1 MYFRSDKSPW
11 TLDEDILKGEDELCG
26 EIDIQDNS
34 HIIEAKRRR
43 KKRAPDNNRPRLL
56 NQFQNFFQQTTP
68 SNSKEVVDNSPS
80 PDFSQLN
87 IADRFRSLNN
97 NRKIIHFGNMRQ
109 QRPFA
114 NREQTNV
121 RAFNRRELQHQ
132 NRRYQNR
139 QRINTKDL
147 LHDSHQTHNM
157 PAVNVR
163 PVNNERY
170 LSLLRMLRSGSNQLN
185 IIKPTKQSETNPQNT
200 QMPEILNKEVTTLIP
215 PEDDIHVN
223 TNLENLPKFGD
234 LFNKPK
240 IDNKPPDDDDKKL
253 RFDKLNLEMLTTSPS
268 FDTDAQK
275 KLKGDDLKKKLE
287 TLFNSPDKVAE
298 TENKT
303 PIELLQGIPNIR
315 IEKKKPTGDVLEK
328 IFSDDKL
335 KVESENANKD
345 IMGDIKPQQSVSNDV
360 SKDKKKSDDI
370 KEANNPSNPPTTD
383 LSIDNIQSRT
393 PDSYNTDDTQESTK
407 NKLSDDKPKT
417 ILDDIMTQPN
427 DLPPTP
433 SNLPPLPSY
442 IAPLSDAQPLPVN
455 VKHLP
460 SDDQQSNV
468 ETLPTTVPPL
478 LPPIVP
484 SVPSNV
490 ETISDVPLLPFNV
503 QPLPSDSQPTD
514 VQPLPTNVPL
524 VPPNIP
530 NLPSDDQHSGFIS
543 TTTASSIINNQIAAM
558 KDVIQVEANTE
569 DDAALKQLDNLRV
582 AKEDVKSTDMNID
595 KAIAEIDE
603 ALAHD
608 DQTKSHSVT
617 PTLDT
622 ELDKNSG
629 LDDMSAI
636 MIDSA
641 NPTPTPK
648 TEIETQILASKD
660 NAKDENDMLLKLL
673 EGIDSDVDSNNNKA
687 TSIKRL
693 KEKLEGTLKQSKGDN
708 SQNIKDLNIVID
720 EDDSTHDDTV
730 KTKGSNKD
738 DVNMSQTGS
747 IGGLIIHPF
756 EPEVIDKPNT
766 NDDTKPKETTD
777 ITIDENLYDKIIEEN
792 GGNVENILNILNKLS
807 EKKPTTDA
815 AENDIMTGSVVQQM
829 MTNDGQGTSIGLLLK
844 PANTKTTDDKNQE
857 ISNVKIEEDNAEDK
871 LKLEPSNGENSPIV
885 NDLQSTPGGIT
896 IMGNIPADDTG
907 LMADLSN
914 DMVDTV
920 KDDTSV
926 LDGNAPAIVDDST
939 DESIGVDD
947 SSVTS
952 IDVSGSLDDATQSVN
967 DESITVDSV
976 VADDEATKDD
986 SILGDAEIS
995 VELDDSAKKDIV
1007 ESLAIDDSTIS
1018 DIVKSVTVDDSTKS
1032 DIVDT
1037 VTVDD
1042 STKSDIVDTVTVDDS
1057 TKLDLVDTV
1066 TVDDSTKS
1074 EIIDTVTVDD
1084 STKSDTVESGTVDD
1098 SSLDVIDSSSVDADA
1113 IAIDDSTTEEIDAT
1127 IAVDDSSKAEVAATI
1142 AVLASP
1148 NMESDE
1154 NLVVDVSS
1162 KPEVD
1167 IPVAVVKSLEVDESL
1182 HDDVS
1187 LADATDDVI
1196 NVDDGVLPD
1205 DSLEIIAVEGI
1216 PLMSEGDNFAKED
1229 EAVLDEISASDDK
1242 VSTEIDVVPADD
1254 LSVPL
1259 SDNTE
1264 TKSDGNLSPNGIS
1277 VLMDDEITNM
1287 EDDQLLLNTDN
1298 NINKQIAADDAA
1310 ISNMA
1315 DIITENEPVGIKDGI
1330 DDRNSKSSEASEMTN
1345 DIDDGKVEHIIEEII
1360 HEEEITGHPQMET
1373 IAETR
1378 EQIVNVTDL
1387 SSELPDAIEINKV
1400 LLPGGDSV
1408 EKTIDDLE
1416 DFHQDNNKKDNK
1428 AETIIDNLQDSVDQV
1443 NENNDINNIPDIT
1456 QSENIESIQ
1465 DTIELITGSDII
1477 EDAASTYDEI
1487 VEKIEDNID
1496 GITKE
1501 EVLNVD
1507 DGSLDEEVNSTNDFS
1522 DEYLGIENY
1531 NTDNDM
1537 IDIIN
1542 DATDEIIMA
1551 ESEDSKL
1558 MEELHNN
1565 KSELID
1571 DFDVEVNENENVG
1584 KEIISDEAS
1593 ADIENA
1599 FSESTIDQT
1608 SQDMSTEIENA
1619 TVSSESELVENITD
1633 IFDSSEDMLV
1643 SEAAAQDDVRQSE
1656 YRELDITRTADD
1668 LLDEEAEEFV
1678 PPEDIVE
1685 HIPQPIENP
1694 NEPVKDTKKLIM
1706 RLGGCEKQKPSVCFS
1721 HPIKVDTD
1729 GKDDEIQTLIK

>member
-253 RFDKLNLEMLTTSPS
+253 QFDKLNLEMLTTSPS

-433 SNLPPLPSY
+433 SNLPPLPSD

-524 VPPNIP
+524 VSPNIP
-530 NLPSDDQHSGFIS
+530 NLPSDDQHSGIIS

-967 DESITVDSV
+967 EESITVDSV

-1007 ESLAIDDSTIS
+1007 ESLTIDDSTIS

-1032 DIVDT
+1032 DIV
-1037 VTVDD
+1037 
-1042 STKSDIVDTVTVDDS
+1042 
-1057 TKLDLVDTV
+1057 
-1066 TVDDSTKS
+1066 
-1074 EIIDTVTVDD
+1074 DTVTVDD

-1643 SEAAAQDDVRQSE
+1643 SEAAARDDVRQSE

>member
-1 MYFRSDKSPW
+1 
-11 TLDEDILKGEDELCG
+11 
-26 EIDIQDNS
+26 
-34 HIIEAKRRR
+34 
-43 KKRAPDNNRPRLL
+43 
-56 NQFQNFFQQTTP
+56 
-68 SNSKEVVDNSPS
+68 
-80 PDFSQLN
+80 
-87 IADRFRSLNN
+87 
-97 NRKIIHFGNMRQ
+97 
-109 QRPFA
+109 
-114 NREQTNV
+114 
-121 RAFNRRELQHQ
+121 
-132 NRRYQNR
+132 
-139 QRINTKDL
+139 
-147 LHDSHQTHNM
+147 
-157 PAVNVR
+157 
-163 PVNNERY
+163 
-170 LSLLRMLRSGSNQLN
+170 
-185 IIKPTKQSETNPQNT
+185 
-200 QMPEILNKEVTTLIP
+200 
-215 PEDDIHVN
+215 
-223 TNLENLPKFGD
+223 
-234 LFNKPK
+234 
-240 IDNKPPDDDDKKL
+240 
-253 RFDKLNLEMLTTSPS
+253 
-268 FDTDAQK
+268 
-275 KLKGDDLKKKLE
+275 
-287 TLFNSPDKVAE
+287 
-298 TENKT
+298 
-303 PIELLQGIPNIR
+303 
-315 IEKKKPTGDVLEK
+315 
-328 IFSDDKL
+328 
-335 KVESENANKD
+335 
-345 IMGDIKPQQSVSNDV
+345 
-360 SKDKKKSDDI
+360 
-370 KEANNPSNPPTTD
+370 
-383 LSIDNIQSRT
+383 
-393 PDSYNTDDTQESTK
+393 
-407 NKLSDDKPKT
+407 
-417 ILDDIMTQPN
+417 
-427 DLPPTP
+427 
-433 SNLPPLPSY
+433 
-442 IAPLSDAQPLPVN
+442 
-455 VKHLP
+455 
-460 SDDQQSNV
+460 
-468 ETLPTTVPPL
+468 
-478 LPPIVP
+478 
-484 SVPSNV
+484 
-490 ETISDVPLLPFNV
+490 
-503 QPLPSDSQPTD
+503 
-514 VQPLPTNVPL
+514 
-524 VPPNIP
+524 
-530 NLPSDDQHSGFIS
+530 
-543 TTTASSIINNQIAAM
+543 
-558 KDVIQVEANTE
+558 
-569 DDAALKQLDNLRV
+569 
-582 AKEDVKSTDMNID
+582 
-595 KAIAEIDE
+595 
-603 ALAHD
+603 
-608 DQTKSHSVT
+608 
-617 PTLDT
+617 
-622 ELDKNSG
+622 
-629 LDDMSAI
+629 
-636 MIDSA
+636 
-641 NPTPTPK
+641 
-648 TEIETQILASKD
+648 
-660 NAKDENDMLLKLL
+660 
-673 EGIDSDVDSNNNKA
+673 
-687 TSIKRL
+687 
-693 KEKLEGTLKQSKGDN
+693 
-708 SQNIKDLNIVID
+708 
-720 EDDSTHDDTV
+720 
-730 KTKGSNKD
+730 
-738 DVNMSQTGS
+738 
-747 IGGLIIHPF
+747 
-756 EPEVIDKPNT
+756 
-766 NDDTKPKETTD
+766 
-777 ITIDENLYDKIIEEN
+777 
-792 GGNVENILNILNKLS
+792 
-807 EKKPTTDA
+807 
-815 AENDIMTGSVVQQM
+815 
-829 MTNDGQGTSIGLLLK
+829 
-844 PANTKTTDDKNQE
+844 
-857 ISNVKIEEDNAEDK
+857 
-871 LKLEPSNGENSPIV
+871 
-885 NDLQSTPGGIT
+885 
-896 IMGNIPADDTG
+896 
-907 LMADLSN
+907 
-914 DMVDTV
+914 
-920 KDDTSV
+920 
-926 LDGNAPAIVDDST
+926 
-939 DESIGVDD
+939 
-947 SSVTS
+947 
-952 IDVSGSLDDATQSVN
+952 
-967 DESITVDSV
+967 
-976 VADDEATKDD
+976 
-986 SILGDAEIS
+986 
-995 VELDDSAKKDIV
+995 
-1007 ESLAIDDSTIS
+1007 
-1018 DIVKSVTVDDSTKS
+1018 
-1032 DIVDT
+1032 
-1037 VTVDD
+1037 
-1042 STKSDIVDTVTVDDS
+1042 
-1057 TKLDLVDTV
+1057 
-1066 TVDDSTKS
+1066 
-1074 EIIDTVTVDD
+1074 
-1084 STKSDTVESGTVDD
+1084 
-1098 SSLDVIDSSSVDADA
+1098 
-1113 IAIDDSTTEEIDAT
+1113 
-1127 IAVDDSSKAEVAATI
+1127 
-1142 AVLASP
+1142 
-1148 NMESDE
+1148 
-1154 NLVVDVSS
+1154 
-1162 KPEVD
+1162 VD

-1330 DDRNSKSSEASEMTN
+1330 DDGNSKSSEASEMTN

-1487 VEKIEDNID
+1487 VEKIEDNSD

>member
-215 PEDDIHVN
+215 PEDDIHLN

-253 RFDKLNLEMLTTSPS
+253 QFDKLNLEMLTTSPS

-433 SNLPPLPSY
+433 SNLPPLPSD

-871 LKLEPSNGENSPIV
+871 LKLEPSNGANSPIV

-1007 ESLAIDDSTIS
+1007 ESLTIDDSTIS

-1032 DIVDT
+1032 DI
-1037 VTVDD
+1037 
-1042 STKSDIVDTVTVDDS
+1042 
-1057 TKLDLVDTV
+1057 VDTV

-1643 SEAAAQDDVRQSE
+1643 SEAAARDDVRQSE

>member
-11 TLDEDILKGEDELCG
+11 TLDEDILTDEDELCG

-34 HIIEAKRRR
+34 HIIETKRRR

-97 NRKIIHFGNMRQ
+97 NRKMIHFGNMRQ
-109 QRPFA
+109 QRPFS
-114 NREQTNV
+114 NREETNV
-121 RAFNRRELQHQ
+121 RAFNRGELQHQ

-139 QRINTKDL
+139 QRIDTKDL

-170 LSLLRMLRSGSNQLN
+170 LSLLRMLRSGSNHLN
-185 IIKPTKQSETNPQNT
+185 IIKPTKQSETNT
-200 QMPEILNKEVTTLIP
+200 QMPEVLNKEATTLIP
-215 PEDDIHVN
+215 PEDDIPVN

-240 IDNKPPDDDDKKL
+240 TDNKPTDDDDKKL
-253 RFDKLNLEMLTTSPS
+253 QFDKLNLEMLTTSPS

-275 KLKGDDLKKKLE
+275 KLKGDDLNKKLE
-287 TLFNSPDKVAE
+287 TLFNSPDKGVD

-315 IEKKKPTGDVLEK
+315 IEKKTGDVLEK
-328 IFSDDKL
+328 LFSDDKL
-335 KVESENANKD
+335 KVESENANKH
-345 IMGDIKPQQSVSNDV
+345 ILGDIKSQQSTSSDA

-383 LSIDNIQSRT
+383 ISIDSIQSRT
-393 PDSYNTDDTQESTK
+393 MDSYNTDDKQESIK
-407 NKLSDDKPKT
+407 NKLTDDKPKS

-427 DLPPTP
+427 DLPPSP
-433 SNLPPLPSY
+433 SNVPPLPSD

-455 VKHLP
+455 VKPLP
-460 SDDQQSNV
+460 SDGQQLN
-468 ETLPTTVPPL
+468 EQTLPTNVPPL

-514 VQPLPTNVPL
+514 VQPLPTHMPL
-524 VPPNIP
+524 VPPHIP
-530 NLPSDDQHSGFIS
+530 SLPSDDQHLGFS
-543 TTTASSIINNQIAAM
+543 TTTVRSIVNDQIAAM

-582 AKEDVKSTDMNID
+582 AKEDAKSTDMNID

-608 DQTKSHSVT
+608 DQAKSHSVT

-622 ELDKNSG
+622 ELDKKGG
-629 LDDMSAI
+629 LDDLSAI
-636 MIDSA
+636 MIGSA

-660 NAKDENDMLLKLL
+660 NARDENDMLLKLL
-673 EGIDSDVDSNNNKA
+673 EGIDSDVDSNNNKE

-693 KEKLEGTLKQSKGDN
+693 KEKLEDKLKQSKGDN
-708 SQNIKDLNIVID
+708 SQNIKDLKNVID
-720 EDDSTHDDTV
+720 GDDSHDDTY

-738 DVNMSQTGS
+738 DVNMPQTGS

-756 EPEVIDKPNT
+756 EPEVIDKPST

-829 MTNDGQGTSIGLLLK
+829 MTNDGQGTSIGHLLK

-896 IMGNIPADDTG
+896 IMENIPADDTG

-952 IDVSGSLDDATQSVN
+952 IDVSGSLDDATKSVN
-967 DESITVDSV
+967 DESITVDSAV
-976 VADDEATKDD
+976 DDDEATTDD

-995 VELDDSAKKDIV
+995 MNKDDSTKKDIV
-1007 ESLAIDDSTIS
+1007 ESVTIDDSTIS
-1018 DIVKSVTVDDSTKS
+1018 DIVES
-1032 DIVDT
+1032 
-1037 VTVDD
+1037 
-1042 STKSDIVDTVTVDDS
+1042 VTVDDS
-1057 TKLDLVDTV
+1057 TKLDIV
-1066 TVDDSTKS
+1066 
-1074 EIIDTVTVDD
+1074 DTVTVDD

-1098 SSLDVIDSSSVDADA
+1098 SSLDVIDSSSVDVDV
-1113 IAIDDSTTEEIDAT
+1113 IGVDDSTTEEIDAT
-1127 IAVDDSSKAEVAATI
+1127 IAVDDSSKADVAATI
-1142 AVLASP
+1142 AVVASP
-1148 NMESDE
+1148 DVKSDE

-1162 KPEVD
+1162 TPEVD
-1167 IPVAVVKSLEVDESL
+1167 IPVAVIKSLEVDESL
-1182 HDDVS
+1182 LDDVS

-1205 DSLEIIAVEGI
+1205 DSLDTIAIEGI
-1216 PLMSEGDNFAKED
+1216 PLMSEGDNIGKED
-1229 EAVLDEISASDDK
+1229 EAVLDEISTSTSDDK
-1242 VSTEIDVVPADD
+1242 VSADIDAVPAED

-1259 SDNTE
+1259 SDNRE
-1264 TKSDGNLSPNGIS
+1264 TKENGILSPNGIS
-1277 VLMDDEITNM
+1277 VLMMDDEIANI
-1287 EDDQLLLNTDN
+1287 EDDKLLLNKDDN
-1298 NINKQIAADDAA
+1298 MNEQISADDA
-1310 ISNMA
+1310 ISDMA
-1315 DIITENEPVGIKDGI
+1315 DIMTDNEPVGFKDETNG
-1330 DDRNSKSSEASEMTN
+1330 NSTSSEASEKID

-1360 HEEEITGHPQMET
+1360 HEEEITGHPQIET
-1373 IAETR
+1373 IEEIH
-1378 EQIVNVTDL
+1378 EQVVNVTDL

-1400 LLPGGDSV
+1400 ILPGGDSV
-1408 EKTIDDLE
+1408 EETIDNLE
-1416 DFHQDNNKKDNK
+1416 DFHQDDNKKDNI
-1428 AETIIDNLQDSVDQV
+1428 AETIIDNLQDSVNQV
-1443 NENNDINNIPDIT
+1443 NENNDINKIPDAA
-1456 QSENIESIQ
+1456 QSENIENIQ
-1465 DTIELITGSDII
+1465 DTIEQITDSDII
-1477 EDAASTYDEI
+1477 EGGASSYGDI
-1487 VEKIEDNID
+1487 VENIQDNID
-1496 GITKE
+1496 DITKE
-1501 EVLNVD
+1501 EVLNVGD
-1507 DGSLDEEVNSTNDFS
+1507 VSLDEEVNSTNGFS
-1522 DEYLGIENY
+1522 DEYLSEEASLGIENY
-1531 NTDNDM
+1531 NSDNDM

-1542 DATDEIIMA
+1542 DATEEIIMA

-1558 MEELHNN
+1558 MEELHKN
-1565 KSELID
+1565 KSDLID
-1571 DFDVEVNENENVG
+1571 DFDVEVNESENVG

-1633 IFDSSEDMLV
+1633 IFDSTEDMLV

-1656 YRELDITRTADD
+1656 FRELDITRTADD

-1729 GKDDEIQTLIK
+1729 GKDDEIQTSIK

>member
-215 PEDDIHVN
+215 PEDDIHLN

-253 RFDKLNLEMLTTSPS
+253 QFDKLNLEMLTTSPS

-393 PDSYNTDDTQESTK
+393 PDSYNMDDTQESTK

-433 SNLPPLPSY
+433 SNLPPLPSD

-543 TTTASSIINNQIAAM
+543 TTTANSIINDQIAAM

-871 LKLEPSNGENSPIV
+871 LKLEPSNGANSPIV

-1007 ESLAIDDSTIS
+1007 ESLTIDDSTIS

-1032 DIVDT
+1032 DI
-1037 VTVDD
+1037 
-1042 STKSDIVDTVTVDDS
+1042 
-1057 TKLDLVDTV
+1057 VDTV

-1729 GKDDEIQTLIK
+1729 GKNDEIQTLIK